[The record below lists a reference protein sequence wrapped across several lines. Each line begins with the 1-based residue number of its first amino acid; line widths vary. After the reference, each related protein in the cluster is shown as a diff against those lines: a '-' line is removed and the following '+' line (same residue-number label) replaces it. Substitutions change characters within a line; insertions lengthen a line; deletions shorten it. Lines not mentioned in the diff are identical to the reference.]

1 MSNKIIAICYDFDK
15 TLATDDMQAFSFIPN
30 LGLKKEEFWAKCR
43 EFSLKNNAD
52 PILSFLRVM
61 IDECEARGIHL
72 TRDYLKSLGKD
83 IQFFAG
89 VDTWFGRLNKYAES
103 KGLTLEH
110 YVITSGNREILEG
123 CPIYKELKNVFG
135 CEFLYN
141 TNGNAYW
148 VKSVVNYTVKT
159 QFLFRICKGAE
170 NLTDDETVNQ
180 RIDKKRVEFRNMIY
194 IGDGVTDIPCMTLVK
209 EKGGTAIAV
218 YPQNRQELSAQ
229 LLRDKR
235 VNYVCESNYQ
245 RDSELDKL
253 LHALIDS
260 IALKEKLFDKIA
272 EQSQILV
279 NKSTTN

>member
-1 MSNKIIAICYDFDK
+1 LIVGCFMDKKIIAICYDFDK

-43 EFSLKNNAD
+43 DFSLKNSAD

-61 IDECEARGIHL
+61 IDECEARGIRL
-72 TRDYLKSLGKD
+72 TRDYLKSLGRD
-83 IQFFAG
+83 IQFFDG
-89 VDTWFGRLNKYAES
+89 VATWFDRLNAYALE
-103 KGLTLEH
+103 KGMALEH
-110 YVITSGNREILEG
+110 YVITSGNKEILEG
-123 CPIYKELKNVFG
+123 CPIFDKLKNVFG

-141 TNGNAYW
+141 QKGDAYW

-180 RIDKKRVEFRNMIY
+180 RIEHKRVEFRNMIY

-218 YPQNRQELSAQ
+218 YPQNKQEMSLN
-229 LLRDKR
+229 LLRDER
-235 VNYVCESNYQ
+235 VNYVCESDY
-245 RDSELDKL
+245 REGSEIEKL
-253 LHALIDS
+253 VKALIDS
-260 IALKEKLFDKIA
+260 IALKEKLFDKKF
-272 EQSQILV
+272 EQA
-279 NKSTTN
+279 KKFA